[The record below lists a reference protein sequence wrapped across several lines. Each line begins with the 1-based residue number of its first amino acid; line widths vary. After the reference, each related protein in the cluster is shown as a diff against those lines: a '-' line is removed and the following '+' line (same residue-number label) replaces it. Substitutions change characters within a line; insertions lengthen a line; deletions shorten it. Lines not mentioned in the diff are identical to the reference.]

1 MLGLRGGHC
10 QVPCG
15 IFDDPRLVAELKEA
29 CATIKKAMVQ
39 INELS
44 ASLDALKI
52 NQMTRSGHSAILVDL
67 EEACEHQERHTQ
79 TSNESSR

>member
-1 MLGLRGGHC
+1 
-10 QVPCG
+10 
-15 IFDDPRLVAELKEA
+15 
-29 CATIKKAMVQ
+29 MVQ